1 MSNNKTKSILVLVT
15 TLLLGYSVQAQNS
28 VNSSGGDATGSGGTL
43 AYSVGQ
49 VVYTTNADASGT
61 VSQGVQ
67 QAYEIFTLKVKE
79 PIRNI
84 SLSVFPNPTVN
95 HLNLQISDYNQEK
108 LSYFLFDLQGKLIKN
123 GKIRAKQTQI
133 STSGLPSATYI
144 LYIRNKN
151 KQNLQSFKIIKN

>member
-43 AYSVGQ
+43 AYSLGQ
-49 VVYTTNADASGT
+49 VVYTINADASGT

-108 LSYFLFDLQGKLIKN
+108 LSYFLFDLQGKLIKD
-123 GKIRAKQTQI
+123 GKIKAKQTQI

-151 KQNLQSFKIIKN
+151 KQNLQSFKIIK

>member
-1 MSNNKTKSILVLVT
+1 MSNNKTNSILILVT

-28 VNSSGGDATGSGGTL
+28 VNSSGGDAIGSGGNV

-49 VVYTTNADASGT
+49 VVYTTNTDTSGT

-67 QAYEIFTLKVKE
+67 QAYEIFTLEVKE

-108 LSYFLFDLQGKLIKN
+108 LSYFLFDLQGKLIKD
-123 GKIRAKQTQI
+123 GKIKAKQTQI

>member
-1 MSNNKTKSILVLVT
+1 MKKFYAILCLAIASLT
-15 TLLLGYSVQAQNS
+15 QLQAQESANTT
-28 VNSSGGDATGSGGTL
+28 GGDASGTGGTV

-49 VVYTTNADASGT
+49 VVYTTNTDASGT

-67 QAYEIFTLKVKE
+67 QAYEIFTLDIKE

-84 SLSVFPNPTVN
+84 SLSVFPNPIIN
-95 HLNLQISDYNQEK
+95 HLNLQISDYNHEN
-108 LSYFLFDLQGKLIKN
+108 LSYFLFDLQGKLLSN
-123 GKIRAKQTQI
+123 GQITAKQTQI
-133 STSGLPSATYI
+133 STAGLPSATYI